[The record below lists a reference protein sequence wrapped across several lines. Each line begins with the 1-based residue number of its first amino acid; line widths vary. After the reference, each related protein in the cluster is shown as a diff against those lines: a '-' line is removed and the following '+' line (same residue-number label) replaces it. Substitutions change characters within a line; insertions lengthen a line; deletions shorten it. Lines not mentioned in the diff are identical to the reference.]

1 MQAAY
6 EVAFGRL
13 MADLAKMTKIAPEV
27 RVDFTDP
34 DDCQYTFVHPNGS
47 SHGTVLMP
55 LEDVEAATVELAK
68 PFQDH
73 CLEVPDHGGRRCPDR
88 KARSVGRQAEG
99 RRCPQ
104 RGRAHP
110 SWDTLRALVGFVS
123 RRTVP
128 VRPGVARS
136 PVSRRRA
143 GSRYR
148 LFVWRICHA
157 DAGP

>member
-6 EVAFGRL
+6 EVALGRL

-68 PFQDH
+68 PFQEDV
-73 CLEVPDHGGRRCPDR
+73 LEMLWGPAWPPCPAHPHPAEPAPLDGQAVWRCPTTEVVV
-88 KARSVGRQAEG
+88 AQIGR
-99 RRCPQ
+99 
-104 RGRAHP
+104 
-110 SWDTLRALVGFVS
+110 L
-123 RRTVP
+123 
-128 VRPGVARS
+128 
-136 PVSRRRA
+136 
-143 GSRYR
+143 
-148 LFVWRICHA
+148 
-157 DAGP
+157 GP